1 MSAAR
6 GRRSVCKGPRTIV
19 RAVSALVSSDGARWF
34 VRGAA
39 LAAGALLVI
48 GLVGL
53 AVGAATVLA
62 MTFVALLLAAALD
75 PLADRLRERLPT
87 GRAGTI
93 LVIYGAVFMAL
104 TVFAALALPVIA
116 READRVLIQLPATLG
131 EFRAWA
137 DDLEPEVIS
146 TAAVALLEV
155 AGRFLASIETPTVD
169 DIVEVGSA
177 AAGLVAA
184 AVTILALAFFW
195 LLERP
200 RLQRYALAFVGERHR
215 GGLRDSWNAIEARLG
230 QWVRGQLILM
240 AAVGVASGI
249 AYTVLGVPSPLLLAV
264 IAGVAEIVP
273 IIGPLVG
280 VVPAVLVAA
289 TVSPEL
295 AVLVGLVGIAI
306 QVIEGMVLVPIVLRR
321 TMGLSPMLTF
331 LSVLI
336 GAAVGGIIGALLA
349 VPVAAT
355 LEIVLER
362 FQEREEPVVA
372 DPAAVMGEAPEES
385 EPPVPPEPRVLPSGS
400 RDGSARVRRRMGA
413 SPQPAVGTV
422 GAGTQPTRK
431 GQRP

>member
-1 MSAAR
+1 
-6 GRRSVCKGPRTIV
+6 
-19 RAVSALVSSDGARWF
+19 VSALASSDGARWF

-39 LAAGALLVI
+39 LAAGALLVLA
-48 GLVGL
+48 LVAL
-53 AVGAATVLA
+53 AVGAAAVLA
-62 MTFVALLLAAALD
+62 MLFVALLLAAALD

-93 LVIYGAVFMAL
+93 LVIYGAFFAAL
-104 TVFAALALPVIA
+104 AAFAALALPVIA
-116 READRVLIQLPATLG
+116 READSVLAQLPTTL
-131 EFRAWA
+131 EDLRAWA
-137 DDLEPEVIS
+137 DDLDPEVIS
-146 TAAVALLEV
+146 TTAIALLDV
-155 AGRFLASIETPTVD
+155 ANRFVASVEPPSVD

-184 AVTILALAFFW
+184 AVTVLALAFFW

-215 GGLRDSWNAIEARLG
+215 GGVRDSWNAIEARLG

-249 AYTVLGVPSPLLLAV
+249 AYTALGVPSALLLAV

-280 VVPAVLVAA
+280 VVPAVLIAA

-306 QVIEGMVLVPIVLRR
+306 QVVEGMVLVPIVMRR
-321 TMGLSPMLTF
+321 TMGLSPMLAF

-336 GAAVGGIIGALLA
+336 GAAVGGIVGALLA

-372 DPAAVMGEAPEES
+372 DPAAVLGERS
-385 EPPVPPEPRVLPSGS
+385 EQASPSTAT
-400 RDGSARVRRRMGA
+400 RDDSARIRRPNGVLAA
-413 SPQPAVGTV
+413 S
-422 GAGTQPTRK
+422 GAGYGQGRERTAADAK
-431 GQRP
+431 GERP